1 MKKSTISKQ
10 WSYTTDLFSTL
21 AVKSRKLSML
31 WLMLLTLLLV
41 PTRMVAQTTTEDPR
55 YVLFKGLDG
64 ITDVTITDNG
74 DYPWKMLNLNA
85 EGMDNL
91 GFTFPEKS
99 KVLMSS
105 NYHVN
110 KSSSE
115 TVVNFKVTK
124 RILLTFKNLVSSDY
138 YDRAT
143 VTLDNKEYGNI
154 SGKNQIEEVKAL
166 LPIGEH
172 SLKLSYKKDISG
184 SFYADRAFI
193 YNLNTATNISDYVAE
208 FNATNQTLTFKKI
221 SSDNLENL
229 DFKNIVIANNEPTV
243 KDVCTRLGI
252 DKRTIKSVI
261 FDKSFNEYALTSL
274 KGFFKECGNLET
286 ISGLDY
292 LNTENVTDMSD
303 MFNNCTI
310 LPSLD
315 LSKFNTAKVT
325 IMYNMFKNCKKLS
338 SLNLSESFNTVN
350 VTNMSSMFYG
360 CSQLSSLD
368 LSNFNTEKVKYMP
381 SMFNG
386 CNKLSS
392 LTLSNFNTE
401 NVTDMSYMFSGC
413 QKLSSLTLSNFNTA
427 KVTNMSSMFSD
438 CQELSSLNLSNFNT
452 AKVTNMSCM
461 FYKCQ
466 KLPSLDLSNFNTA
479 KVKDMSSMFSG
490 CIKLSSLTLSESFNT
505 VKVTNMSTMFNG
517 CSQLSSLDIS
527 NFNTENVTYMY
538 NMFKNCNN
546 LSSLDL
552 SNFNTAKVTDMS
564 YMFYGCSTLQ
574 TIYVSDNFV
583 VTGITNESFKKNL
596 FTGCEALPEYG
607 DAKTSSDYANY
618 KTGYFTKLVVR
629 NGDERYGI
637 KGETTQLTVD
647 NLVLADNKDLV
658 VFDPF
663 KATAASYNRTINTT
677 WATLCLP
684 FEVSLEGQDFRAFKL
699 LSADD
704 ATETVELEELKTIEA
719 GTPVIIKMTNGAT
732 ELKFTEA
739 DKNIAKDVLTSAT
752 ADNNY
757 QLQGLYTQKEFSKDA
772 DSNCYIVKGNK
783 LMNPTKLLENTKVT
797 KVVSKPFRAYM
808 VDNSSAPAAGAKMF
822 SIGFDDSTTAID
834 SLNTIADDKAE
845 FYDLQGKR
853 LNEPQKGIN
862 IVKRNGKTMK
872 VIIK

>member
-1 MKKSTISKQ
+1 
-10 WSYTTDLFSTL
+10 
-21 AVKSRKLSML
+21 
-31 WLMLLTLLLV
+31 MLLTLLLV

-99 KVLMSS
+99 KVLMSN
-105 NYHVN
+105 NYYVD

-172 SLKLSYKKDISG
+172 SLKLSYKKDRSG

-193 YNLNTATNISDYVAE
+193 YDLNTATNISDYVAE

-315 LSKFNTAKVT
+315 LSNFNTAKVK

-360 CSQLSSLD
+360 CSQ
-368 LSNFNTEKVKYMP
+368 
-381 SMFNG
+381 
-386 CNKLSS
+386 LSS

-427 KVTNMSSMFSD
+427 KVTNMSSIFSD

-479 KVKDMSSMFSG
+479 KVTDMSYMFYG
-490 CIKLSSLTLSESFNT
+490 CKKLSSLTLSESFNT
-505 VKVTNMSTMFNG
+505 VNVTNMSTMFNG

-538 NMFKNCNN
+538 NMFENCNN

-663 KATAASYNRTINTT
+663 KATTASYNRTINTT

-684 FEVSLEGQDFRAFKL
+684 FEVSLEGQNFRAFKL

-772 DSNCYIVKGNK
+772 DNNCYIVKGNK

-797 KVVSKPFRAYM
+797 KVLSKPFRAYM
-808 VDNSSAPAAGAKMF
+808 VDKSSAPAAGAKMF
-822 SIGFDDSTTAID
+822 SIGFDNDGTTAID
-834 SLNTIADDKAE
+834 SLNTIANDKAE
-845 FYDLQGKR
+845 YYDLQGKR